1 LSRFLTLIVAPQ
13 QLGLP
18 ATGPGNRDTA
28 IAVVRFRFAPPTDDN
43 GGGSNNALTIKP
55 DHSVGADQKDDAV
68 EQRLTAD
75 IVRLAT
81 NYGRYGYVALARA
94 N

>member
-1 LSRFLTLIVAPQ
+1 
-13 QLGLP
+13 
-18 ATGPGNRDTA
+18 
-28 IAVVRFRFAPPTDDN
+28 
-43 GGGSNNALTIKP
+43 
-55 DHSVGADQKDDAV
+55 VGADQKDDAV